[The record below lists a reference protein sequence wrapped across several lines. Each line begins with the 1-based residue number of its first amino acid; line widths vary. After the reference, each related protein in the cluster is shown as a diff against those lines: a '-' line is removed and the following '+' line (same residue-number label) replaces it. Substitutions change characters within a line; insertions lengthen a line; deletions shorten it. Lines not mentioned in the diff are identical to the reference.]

1 MAYNVTT
8 DEVRYR
14 LLTLTSA
21 DVSDTVLNSAA
32 YLPVADA
39 WLNDALG
46 ITSIST
52 STLTDNEKAFAKAA
66 EIAYCAA
73 IVVSSAPVR
82 GSKAGPVEIKPI
94 PANEKK
100 EILKI
105 LQAEY
110 NRYLTLLGAEL
121 DDEFAGGFGFASSG
135 GDDYMP
141 DESDETNIDFADED
155 SAFNQWG

>member
-1 MAYNVTT
+1 MAYNVTP

-39 WLNDALG
+39 WLNDKLG
-46 ITSIST
+46 ITSVSAD
-52 STLTDNEKAFAKAA
+52 LTGSEAAYAKAA

-94 PANEKK
+94 PANEKT

-110 NRYLTLLGAEL
+110 NRYLVLLGADK
-121 DDEFAGGFGFASSG
+121 DDEFAGGFGFATSG

-141 DESDETNIDFADED
+141 DETDESNIDLADQD
-155 SAFNQWG
+155 SDFNVFG